1 MSTAV
6 QPVTP
11 KRSALITTQYGFR
24 VSMGQGLGVV
34 QLGPLWLKVSPT
46 KIKVLAGAESAL
58 GSSEKDLLLS
68 LLVQLMMGRSFCA
81 C

>member
-1 MSTAV
+1 
-6 QPVTP
+6 
-11 KRSALITTQYGFR
+11 
-24 VSMGQGLGVV
+24 MGQGLGVV

-46 KIKVLAGAESAL
+46 KIKVLAGAASAL

-68 LLVQLMMGRSFCA
+68 LLVRLMMGGSFCA